1 MDLITSLQRNLT
13 TRAYA
18 QFSGRASRAEYWWF
32 TLGTILLS
40 AAAGAIDAFL
50 PGDLLGTLLSIFL
63 FVPRLAVSVRRLHDT
78 NRSGKY
84 LLLLLIPIAG
94 WIVLLV
100 FFATRGEAKANS
112 YGPATK

>member
-1 MDLITSLQRNLT
+1 MDFVTSMQRNLT

-18 QFSGRASRAEYWWF
+18 EFSGRASRAEYWWF
-32 TLGTILLS
+32 TLGTLLLT
-40 AAAGAIDAFL
+40 AAAGVLDAAL
-50 PGDLLGTLLSIFL
+50 PGDILGSLLSIFL
-63 FVPRLAVSVRRLHDT
+63 FVPGLAVAVRRLHDT

-84 LLLLLIPIAG
+84 LFLLLIPIAG